1 MGNKTRST
9 NTDKHPGN
17 PDKKRERRTKAQM
30 EEFRAQEAEKQK
42 QKELDEKAKTD
53 RIDTVEQRLTGE
65 LDVTPRPTIKQRL
78 RRTTATTAFL
88 ELPLGNNP
96 DVVANNAFPD
106 DSSLTNDD
114 EFQPTS
120 ESATECADKTD
131 DETETELP
139 PKKKKKIAKEPV
151 PVAAAQVASDAGK
164 SKGGKKKLE
173 ALIVVSTLTSKGN
186 HLTDGKKLPHG
197 DNVSGLGKAP
207 GNKLSL
213 ASELDKNTMLT
224 LNQTPTSFYRSL
236 METSDKKSKLSGL
249 NDSWAAEMSA
259 GRPRS
264 NTFGIPT
271 TIRPIPSLTIGS
283 TQLTSTSVLTNRV
296 AITSTNLEG
305 AIVNISDSESE
316 RGGVPE
322 KDETKGLEW
331 DAAAASPLKGKK
343 RATTS
348 ALVKDED
355 SPVTLYQKAPQKKKF
370 RNEDLPRGCQ
380 DDNRWR
386 GNFIPTFLW
395 YAAYQVDPWNLEE
408 DAAVD
413 AMQQIWNQLY
423 GKAIPYQIAP
433 HDAVYIITLQR
444 VSDSWRNTI
453 GSAANT
459 SLTAFFESSKHFD
472 TDLSHQHF
480 ATDYLKNS
488 KFLYSDTEGPKF
500 KGLFR
505 GPLFIQTLAA
515 HYTAISGAVKVT
527 SMDPYAFERM
537 PFAAFGISAAAVER
551 ALTLHQEKFATG
563 TLTIDMTKSK
573 VISLP
578 KFLNDGSSRSTA
590 FNDGSW
596 GGPSRNYVISAK
608 NLRKKSIDEIIKN
621 TKAFLKT
628 SRQSNSKA
636 STSTGNFMVVN
647 DHRANLVDESDSEE
661 GPESEGDNDDCK
673 FSHLKILS
681 D

>member
-213 ASELDKNTMLT
+213 ASELDK
-224 LNQTPTSFYRSL
+224 
-236 METSDKKSKLSGL
+236 K
-249 NDSWAAEMSA
+249 
-259 GRPRS
+259 
-264 NTFGIPT
+264 
-271 TIRPIPSLTIGS
+271 
-283 TQLTSTSVLTNRV
+283 
-296 AITSTNLEG
+296 
-305 AIVNISDSESE
+305 
-316 RGGVPE
+316 
-322 KDETKGLEW
+322 
-331 DAAAASPLKGKK
+331 
-343 RATTS
+343 
-348 ALVKDED
+348 
-355 SPVTLYQKAPQKKKF
+355 
-370 RNEDLPRGCQ
+370 
-380 DDNRWR
+380 
-386 GNFIPTFLW
+386 
-395 YAAYQVDPWNLEE
+395 
-408 DAAVD
+408 
-413 AMQQIWNQLY
+413 
-423 GKAIPYQIAP
+423 
-433 HDAVYIITLQR
+433 
-444 VSDSWRNTI
+444 
-453 GSAANT
+453 
-459 SLTAFFESSKHFD
+459 
-472 TDLSHQHF
+472 
-480 ATDYLKNS
+480 
-488 KFLYSDTEGPKF
+488 
-500 KGLFR
+500 
-505 GPLFIQTLAA
+505 
-515 HYTAISGAVKVT
+515 
-527 SMDPYAFERM
+527 
-537 PFAAFGISAAAVER
+537 
-551 ALTLHQEKFATG
+551 
-563 TLTIDMTKSK
+563 
-573 VISLP
+573 
-578 KFLNDGSSRSTA
+578 
-590 FNDGSW
+590 
-596 GGPSRNYVISAK
+596 
-608 NLRKKSIDEIIKN
+608 
-621 TKAFLKT
+621 
-628 SRQSNSKA
+628 
-636 STSTGNFMVVN
+636 
-647 DHRANLVDESDSEE
+647 
-661 GPESEGDNDDCK
+661 
-673 FSHLKILS
+673 
-681 D
+681 

>member
-1 MGNKTRST
+1 
-9 NTDKHPGN
+9 
-17 PDKKRERRTKAQM
+17 
-30 EEFRAQEAEKQK
+30 
-42 QKELDEKAKTD
+42 
-53 RIDTVEQRLTGE
+53 
-65 LDVTPRPTIKQRL
+65 
-78 RRTTATTAFL
+78 
-88 ELPLGNNP
+88 
-96 DVVANNAFPD
+96 
-106 DSSLTNDD
+106 
-114 EFQPTS
+114 
-120 ESATECADKTD
+120 
-131 DETETELP
+131 
-139 PKKKKKIAKEPV
+139 
-151 PVAAAQVASDAGK
+151 
-164 SKGGKKKLE
+164 
-173 ALIVVSTLTSKGN
+173 
-186 HLTDGKKLPHG
+186 
-197 DNVSGLGKAP
+197 
-207 GNKLSL
+207 
-213 ASELDKNTMLT
+213 
-224 LNQTPTSFYRSL
+224 
-236 METSDKKSKLSGL
+236 
-249 NDSWAAEMSA
+249 MSA

-305 AIVNISDSESE
+305 AIVNISDK
-316 RGGVPE
+316 R
-322 KDETKGLEW
+322 

-386 GNFIPTFLW
+386 RELYPHFPL
-395 YAAYQVDPWNLEE
+395 
-408 DAAVD
+408 
-413 AMQQIWNQLY
+413 QIWNQLY

-472 TDLSHQHF
+472 TDLSRQHF

-527 SMDPYAFERM
+527 SMDPYTFERM

-551 ALTLHQEKFATG
+551 ALTLVATG